1 MGERGNTPPGQA
13 GEHENYGKNGLRY
26 GSHVYDKF
34 FEALGF
40 KRVRVMVDNNRGTV
54 EVTLLKGRIWPL
66 TWREKAYFKKLKCW
80 GVCYTVRRMVRGIKL
95 WDNRKWDID

>member
-1 MGERGNTPPGQA
+1 METRRPDRQESMRIMGKMDCAMEAMYMTN
-13 GEHENYGKNGLRY
+13 
-26 GSHVYDKF
+26 F

-40 KRVRVMVDNNRGTV
+40 TV

-80 GVCYTVRRMVRGIKL
+80 GVCYTVRRMVHGIKL
-95 WDNRKWDID
+95 WDNRNWDID

>member
-1 MGERGNTPPGQA
+1 METRRPDRQESMRIMGKMDCAMEAMYMT
-13 GEHENYGKNGLRY
+13 
-26 GSHVYDKF
+26 DF
-34 FEALGF
+34 FETLGF

-80 GVCYTVRRMVRGIKL
+80 GVCYTVRRMVHGIK
-95 WDNRKWDID
+95 I

>member
-1 MGERGNTPPGQA
+1 MGKMDCAMKAMYMT
-13 GEHENYGKNGLRY
+13 
-26 GSHVYDKF
+26 DF

-80 GVCYTVRRMVRGIKL
+80 GVCYTVRRMVHGIKI
-95 WDNRKWDID
+95 WDNRNWDID